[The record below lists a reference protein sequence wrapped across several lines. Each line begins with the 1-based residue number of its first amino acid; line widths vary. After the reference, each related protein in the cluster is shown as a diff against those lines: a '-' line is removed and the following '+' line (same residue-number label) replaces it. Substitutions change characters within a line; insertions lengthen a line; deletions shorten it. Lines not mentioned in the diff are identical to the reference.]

1 MCEENRNNNTKQKPV
16 KPHVFTKTP
25 EVKNAPSARDV
36 LNSLKPKKDEVKNN

>member
-1 MCEENRNNNTKQKPV
+1 MNEENKNKNTKPV

-36 LNSLKPKKDEVKNN
+36 LNSLKPKKDEVKDN

>member
-1 MCEENRNNNTKQKPV
+1 MCEENKKKNNKPER
-16 KPHVFTKTP
+16 PHVFTKTP